1 MRVTGDFLR
10 GRGRFRL
17 SEAEKDALEASVER
31 VETLPART
39 IVTSRGQRVRY
50 STLLLDGTMCRY
62 MDARD
67 GFRQLVALQ
76 VAGDFIDLHGFPL
89 EVLDHDVGTLTES
102 RIAVFPHARIEALME
117 RMPHLARWL
126 WRSTLLDAA
135 LHREWIFR
143 LGRLDA
149 VGRVFEDDIFG
160 DLEPEFAPRLAAV
173 GRAGDMSF
181 PLALTQQDLGE
192 ACGLTSVHVNRTLR
206 RLREEGLADFS
217 RGKVT
222 IMDLPRLS
230 RVAEFD
236 PDYLYLDEGPWQQRL
251 AS

>member
-1 MRVTGDFLR
+1 
-10 GRGRFRL
+10 
-17 SEAEKDALEASVER
+17 
-31 VETLPART
+31 
-39 IVTSRGQRVRY
+39 
-50 STLLLDGTMCRY
+50 
-62 MDARD
+62 
-67 GFRQLVALQ
+67 
-76 VAGDFIDLHGFPL
+76 
-89 EVLDHDVGTLTES
+89 
-102 RIAVFPHARIEALME
+102 
-117 RMPHLARWL
+117 
-126 WRSTLLDAA
+126 LLDAA

-149 VGRVFEDDIFG
+149 VGRVAHLLTEIYF
-160 DLEPEFAPRLAAV
+160 RLAAV

>member
-1 MRVTGDFLR
+1 M
-10 GRGRFRL
+10 
-17 SEAEKDALEASVER
+17 SAQEKDALEAAVDR

-39 IVTSRGQRVRY
+39 IVINRGQRVRY

-76 VAGDFIDLHGFPL
+76 VPGDFVDLHGYPL
-89 EVLDHDVGTLTES
+89 EMLDHDVGTLSEARVAIIPHG
-102 RIAVFPHARIEALME
+102 RIDAMLRD
-117 RMPHLARWL
+117 MPHLTRLL

-149 VGRVFEDDIFG
+149 AGRVAHFLMETHHRLQAVARTHDG
-160 DLEPEFAPRLAAV
+160 QFALP
-173 GRAGDMSF
+173 
-181 PLALTQQDLGE
+181 LTQQDLGE

-206 RLREEGLADFS
+206 RLREDGLAEVA
-217 RGKVT
+217 RGTVRIT
-222 IMDLPRLS
+222 DAIGLARL
-230 RVAEFD
+230 AEFD
-236 PDYLYLDEGPWQQRL
+236 PDYLYLEDGAWAQAMTELG
-251 AS
+251 

>member
-149 VGRVFEDDIFG
+149 VGRVAHLLTEIYF
-160 DLEPEFAPRLAAV
+160 RLAAV

-236 PDYLYLDEGPWQQRL
+236 PDYLYLDDGPWQQRL